1 MQRWSAKKNF
11 ESKET
16 NLFPQSSL
24 GWWIFIL
31 ESKYL
36 IFNFFSEL
44 CHRNENFSRF
54 SFHALRYPLLSSRS
68 ILLPSCSLY
77 IEKNYAI
84 FLLLSV
90 MSGRQQI
97 TIRLVSITQ
106 LSIVYRKEYRKE
118 LCYFPLIICSVRET
132 TDYYQWN
139 CKVRTYDL

>member
-16 NLFPQSSL
+16 NLFPQSFS
-24 GWWIFIL
+24 GWRIFIL

-36 IFNFFSEL
+36 TFNFFSEL

-97 TIRLVSITQ
+97 TITESVKSVGTICRILKRFKRNLKPCPLLKFHWQSNSIQ
-106 LSIVYRKEYRKE
+106 
-118 LCYFPLIICSVRET
+118 
-132 TDYYQWN
+132 
-139 CKVRTYDL
+139 